1 MINTRLKPVTTGLI
15 GAVGLGVALLG
26 MPEAVKAT
34 TVVAGTDYLFTHADF
49 NTFYDF
55 GGSTGKVYFKG
66 VPTFAGGS
74 DTKVQRKDNCTFVSG
89 SCTTAI
95 EMTGLELMS
104 FSPNSVGNIL
114 ATIDPLNPSTGTMTI
129 YEDGTF
135 ESILTVNAVATG
147 GILPAPV
154 TFTKEFKVDRYN
166 SSNPDG
172 GRWTGTPLPGTPLVR
187 AAYPDQDAN
196 CHNLTGPGCLNT
208 DVTGDGMTDTDFFL
222 AAGVLHI
229 APPYGDTHRVYPHRV
244 PEPSAVLGLIAV
256 GLSSIVGFK
265 GKKEP
270 K

>member
-26 MPEAVKAT
+26 MPEASKAT
-34 TVVAGTDYLFTHADF
+34 TVVAGTDYLFTPAGS
-49 NTFYDF
+49 TFYDF

-89 SCTTAI
+89 SCTTNI
-95 EMTGLELMS
+95 EMTGLQLIS
-104 FSPNSVGNIL
+104 YNPVNNVL
-114 ATIDPLNPSTGTMTI
+114 ATLGASPSTGTMTI

-135 ESILTVNAVATG
+135 KSTLTVNAVATG

-154 TFTKEFKVDRYN
+154 TFTKEFKVDRYDAL
-166 SSNPDG
+166 SNPLG
-172 GRWTGTPLPGTPLVR
+172 GRWTGTTLSGTPLVR
-187 AAYPDQDAN
+187 AAYPNQDAN

-222 AAGVLHI
+222 AGGVLHI
-229 APPYGDTHRVYPHRV
+229 APPYGDTHKVYPHPV
-244 PEPSAVLGLIAV
+244 PEPSTVLGLIAV

>member
-26 MPEAVKAT
+26 MPEGAKAT
-34 TVVAGTDYLFTHADF
+34 TVVAGTDYLFTPAGS
-49 NTFYDF
+49 TFYDF
-55 GGSTGKVYFKG
+55 GGSIGKVYFEG

-89 SCTTAI
+89 SCTTNI
-95 EMTGLELMS
+95 EMTGLQLIS
-104 FSPNSVGNIL
+104 YNPVNNVL
-114 ATIDPLNPSTGTMTI
+114 ATLGASPSTGTMTI

-135 ESILTVNAVATG
+135 ESTLTVNAVATG
-147 GILPAPV
+147 GILPSPV
-154 TFTKEFKVDRYN
+154 TFTKVFTAFGE
-166 SSNPDG
+166 
-172 GRWTGTPLPGTPLVR
+172 WTGTPLPGTPLVR
-187 AAYPDQDAN
+187 AAYPNQDAN

-222 AAGVLHI
+222 AGGVLHI
-229 APPYGDTHRVYPHRV
+229 TPQGDTHKVYPYPI
-244 PEPSAVLGLIAV
+244 PEPSTVLGLIAV

>member
-1 MINTRLKPVTTGLI
+1 MINIRLKPVTTGLI

-34 TVVAGTDYLFTHADF
+34 TVVAGTDYLFTPADF
-49 NTFYDF
+49 TTFYDF

-89 SCTTAI
+89 SCTTRI

-135 ESILTVNAVATG
+135 TSSLTVNAVATG
-147 GILPAPV
+147 GILPSPV
-154 TFTKEFKVDRYN
+154 TFTKVFTAFGE
-166 SSNPDG
+166 
-172 GRWTGTPLPGTPLVR
+172 WTGTPLPGTPLVR

-208 DVTGDGMTDTDFFL
+208 DVTEDGMTDTDFFL
-222 AAGVLHI
+222 ARRVVHI
-229 APPYGDTHRVYPHRV
+229 TPQGDEHTVDPRV
-244 PEPSAVLGLIAV
+244 PEPSTVLGLIAV

-265 GKKEP
+265 GKKEQ

>member
-1 MINTRLKPVTTGLI
+1 MINIRLKPVTTGLI

-34 TVVAGTDYLFTHADF
+34 TVVAGTDYLFTPADF
-49 NTFYDF
+49 TTFYDF

-89 SCTTAI
+89 SCTTRI

-135 ESILTVNAVATG
+135 TSSLTVNAVATG
-147 GILPAPV
+147 GILPSPV
-154 TFTKEFKVDRYN
+154 TFTKVFTAFGE
-166 SSNPDG
+166 
-172 GRWTGTPLPGTPLVR
+172 WTGTPLPGTPLVR

-208 DVTGDGMTDTDFFL
+208 DVTEDGMTDTDFFL
-222 AAGVLHI
+222 ARRVVHI
-229 APPYGDTHRVYPHRV
+229 TPQGDEHTVDPRV
-244 PEPSAVLGLIAV
+244 PEPSTVLGLIAV

>member
-26 MPEAVKAT
+26 MPEAAKAT
-34 TVVAGTDYLFTHADF
+34 TVVAGTDYLFTPADF
-49 NTFYDF
+49 TTFYDF
-55 GGSTGKVYFKG
+55 GGSIGKVYFEG

-89 SCTTAI
+89 SCTTNI
-95 EMTGLELMS
+95 EMTGLQLIS
-104 FSPNSVGNIL
+104 YNPVNNVL
-114 ATIDPLNPSTGTMTI
+114 ATLGASPSTGTMTI
-129 YEDGTF
+129 KDDGTF
-135 ESILTVNAVATG
+135 TSTLTVNAVATG
-147 GILPAPV
+147 GILPSPF
-154 TFTKEFKVDRYN
+154 TFTKVFTASGEWT
-166 SSNPDG
+166 SNPI
-172 GRWTGTPLPGTPLVR
+172 PGTPLVR
-187 AAYPDQDAN
+187 AAYPNQDAN

-222 AAGVLHI
+222 AGRVVHI
-229 APPYGDTHRVYPHRV
+229 TPQGDEHTVDPYLI
-244 PEPSAVLGLIAV
+244 PEPSTVLGLIAV